1 MITLFFKCLFL
12 SLDDKINSENLS
24 SDNMNSPNTSSS
36 IKDEFV
42 ISKEEGICIA
52 GPSTIVFETSISQS
66 PYSQGKLFYINF

>member
-1 MITLFFKCLFL
+1 MFFLF
-12 SLDDKINSENLS
+12 LDDKINSENLS

-36 IKDEFV
+36 VKDDFV

-66 PYSQGKLFYINF
+66 PYSQGKLSF